1 MRQIE
6 EDNRY
11 GYLYTSAPTDLIKI
25 LEESFE
31 VVRAKKIKELIL
43 KTLKMFYNIM
53 QQFQRA
59 LSKMLD
65 SDPKLPHEFMIA

>member
-11 GYLYTSAPTDLIKI
+11 GYLYTTAPTDLIKI

-53 QQFQRA
+53 QQF
-59 LSKMLD
+59 
-65 SDPKLPHEFMIA
+65 

>member
-1 MRQIE
+1 MRTIE

-11 GYLYTSAPTDLIKI
+11 GYLYTTAPTYLIKI

-31 VVRAKKIKELIL
+31 VVRAKRIKELIL

-53 QQFQRA
+53 QQYQRA
-59 LSKMLD
+59 LSKLLD
-65 SDPKLPHEFMIA
+65 VR